1 MTERLFENNSYI
13 KEFSAVVTE
22 CVFDGE
28 YYNVCLDKTAFSPE
42 GGGQK
47 GDKGSIADAKVF
59 AVLEEGEKILH
70 KTNAS
75 FNVGD
80 SVTCQIDW
88 EDRFSKMQNHTGEH
102 IVSGIIKKNFS
113 LNNVGFHLG
122 DEVVTLDVDGKLDKP
137 DIELIEK
144 ESNQVVYD
152 DKEIIVSYPSVS
164 EQESL
169 DFRSKIA
176 IKENLRLVEIKDCD
190 LCACCA
196 PHVKSTGEV
205 GNIKIIDFAP
215 HRKGTRITLVCG
227 NYLIRF
233 IEKTNKVLGEV
244 YKSFSAN
251 SENVIEKINLLKEDC
266 QLSKKEIQTLNN
278 ELALTSLM
286 ETKYNGLSF
295 AKIIGADFD
304 GMKFVLNGLLEKE
317 NCVLLV
323 SSKEN
328 QLLYMLSSKDDY
340 AEKVFN
346 LLRENFVVKGSLR
359 NNFSQGKIEGE
370 VEKIEKVIGDKL

>member
-22 CVFDGE
+22 CLFDGE
-28 YYNVCLDKTAFSPE
+28 YYNVCLDKTAFAPE

-47 GDKGSIADAKVF
+47 GDTGTIGDAKVLF
-59 AVLEEGEKILH
+59 VEEIEDKIIH
-70 KTNAS
+70 KTNAG

-88 EDRFSKMQNHTGEH
+88 EDRFLKMQNHTGEH

-122 DEVVTLDVDGKLDKP
+122 DEVVTLDVDGKLEES
-137 DIELIEK
+137 DIKLIEE
-144 ESNQVVYD
+144 ESNQIVYEN
-152 DKEIIVSYPSVS
+152 KQIIVSYPSIK

-215 HRKGTRITLVCG
+215 HRKGTRLTLVCG
-227 NYLIRF
+227 NYLIKF
-233 IEKTNKVLGEV
+233 LEKTNKILGEV

-251 SENVIEKINLLKEDC
+251 SQNVLEKISLLKEEC
-266 QLSKKEIQTLNN
+266 QLSKKEIQALSNK
-278 ELALTSLM
+278 LALTSLI
-286 ETKYNGLSF
+286 ETKYNGLLF

-304 GMKFVLNGLLEKE
+304 GIKFVLNNLLEKE
-317 NCVLLV
+317 NCVLV
-323 SSKEN
+323 ASSLTN
-328 QLLYMLSSKDDY
+328 QLLFMLSSKDGL
-340 AEKVFN
+340 AEKVYS
-346 LLRENFVVKGSLR
+346 LLKEKFVVKGSLR
-359 NNFSQGKIEGE
+359 NNFSQGKIEGDVIE
-370 VEKIEKVIGDKL
+370 IEKYLEEKL